1 MRFFN
6 TEGPVRPDDHYA
18 IQSLDRMD
26 IDELLALIRAKR
38 YFVLHAPRQT
48 GKTSALIALRDL
60 LNSGEVGNFR
70 CVNVGVGQVARD
82 DTARGIRAILGSLS
96 ENAQELGDDYPGS
109 VWQDILASM
118 GPESALNVLLARWSR
133 AGPTPLVLLVDEID
147 SLVGDT
153 LLSVLRQ
160 LRAGYEKRPG
170 GFPQS
175 VVLCGVRDIRD
186 YRIRS
191 STGEVIAGGSPFNVA
206 AKSLRMGDFTEAETR
221 ALMAQHMEET
231 GQRFSSSALDSVWT
245 QTRGQPWLVNAL
257 CAGAC
262 FDNKAGRDRSRA
274 IEVDDIYAAR
284 EELILSRRTHLDQ
297 LAHKLE
303 EERVRRVV
311 EPLLSG
317 GGARYQARDL
327 EYVRD
332 LGLLAPDSPPRMANP
347 IYREVVPRELGY
359 VLQDSLDVQAAWYV
373 DGDGGLNMDKLLTAF
388 GTFFGEHSEHWL
400 GRFGEYPEA
409 GPQLILQAYL
419 QRVVNGGGRIEREYG
434 LGRGRTDLL
443 VLWPR
448 EAGQPSELWERFVV
462 ECKVLRDSDRKSLA
476 WTVERGVEQTLG
488 YMKKCGAEGR
498 ASGGDRPPYRR
509 GGAPGRWGR
518 DGWKRTP
525 AGRARGG
532 GLDVVAPGSRIG
544 PTGSG
549 HGGPNTEFLTLP
561 PAAHLAHE
569 AAHHPLVG
577 LAQLPVPEP
586 AKRPGNEFVARAALQ
601 GLDLDWLGAGEERA
615 DLGHGPYSVG
625 LKHHEHLLMMPR
637 SGPLQAHLTLESPV
651 PLQAHVSLEKARRSA
666 HSRFSDTLPI
676 VPPRQGGI
684 GAGGCP

>member
-6 TEGPVRPDDHYA
+6 TEGPVRLDEHYA
-18 IQSLDRMD
+18 IQPLERVD
-26 IDELLALIRAKR
+26 IDELLGLIRAKR

-60 LNSGEVGNFR
+60 LNSGAAGNFR
-70 CVNVGVGQVARD
+70 CVDVNVEVGQVARD
-82 DTARGIRAILGSLS
+82 DTARGIRAILGSLADS
-96 ENAQELGDDYPGS
+96 ALLLGDDYPAG
-109 VWQDILASM
+109 VWLDVLADM
-118 GPESALNVLLARWSR
+118 GPENALKGLLTRWCM
-133 AGPTPLVLLVDEID
+133 ANPTPLVLLVDEID

-160 LRAGYEKRPG
+160 LRAGYQQRPG

-221 ALMAQHMEET
+221 ALMAQHTEET
-231 GQRFSSSALDSVWT
+231 GQRFSAAALDSVWT
-245 QTRGQPWLVNAL
+245 QTQGQPWLVNAL

-262 FDNKAGRDRSRA
+262 FDNKAGRDRSRT
-274 IEVDDIYAAR
+274 IEVDDVYAAR

-303 EERVRRVV
+303 EARVRRVV

-317 GGARYQARDL
+317 GEVQHHARDL

-332 LGLLAPDSPPRMANP
+332 LGLLAPDSPPRIANP

-359 VLQDSLDVQAAWYV
+359 VLQDSLDVQVAWYV
-373 DGDGGLNMDKLLTAF
+373 DDDGRLDMTKLLTAF
-388 GTFFGEHSEHWL
+388 GTFFGEHAEHWL
-400 GRFGEYPEA
+400 GRFGDYPEA

-448 EAGQPSELWERFVV
+448 EAGQPSDLWERFVV
-462 ECKVLRDSDRKSLA
+462 ECKVLRDSDRKSLE
-476 WTVERGVEQTLG
+476 WTVERGMEQTLG
-488 YMKKCGAEGR
+488 YMKKCGAEEGHLVVIDRRSEERRRSEGAEDRQDDDGEAGGNERRREGEEARSERRHDGR
-498 ASGGDRPPYRR
+498 AVTV
-509 GGAPGRWGR
+509 W
-518 DGWKRTP
+518 
-525 AGRARGG
+525 
-532 GLDVVAPGSRIG
+532 
-544 PTGSG
+544 
-549 HGGPNTEFLTLP
+549 
-561 PAAHLAHE
+561 
-569 AAHHPLVG
+569 
-577 LAQLPVPEP
+577 
-586 AKRPGNEFVARAALQ
+586 AL
-601 GLDLDWLGAGEERA
+601 
-615 DLGHGPYSVG
+615 
-625 LKHHEHLLMMPR
+625 
-637 SGPLQAHLTLESPV
+637 
-651 PLQAHVSLEKARRSA
+651 
-666 HSRFSDTLPI
+666 
-676 VPPRQGGI
+676 
-684 GAGGCP
+684 

>member
-6 TEGPVRPDDHYA
+6 TEGPVRPDKHYA
-18 IQSLDRMD
+18 IPPLDRVD
-26 IDELLALIRAKR
+26 VDEFLALIQAER

-60 LNSGEVGNFR
+60 LNSGEVGDFR
-70 CVNVGVGQVARD
+70 CVDVNVEIGQVARD
-82 DTARGIRAILGSLS
+82 DTARGMRAILGSLA

-109 VWQDILASM
+109 VWQDVLASM
-118 GPESALNVLLARWSR
+118 GPESALNVLLARWCR
-133 AGPTPLVLLVDEID
+133 ADPTPLVLLVDEID

-160 LRAGYEKRPG
+160 LRAGYQRRPE

-221 ALMAQHMEET
+221 ALMAQHTEET

-262 FDNKAGRDRSRA
+262 FDNKAGRDRSRT

-317 GGARYQARDL
+317 GEARHEIRDL

-347 IYREVVPRELGY
+347 IYAEVVPRELGY
-359 VLQDSLDVQAAWYV
+359 VLQDSLDVQVAWYV
-373 DGDGGLNMDKLLTAF
+373 DDDGRLDMTRLLTAF
-388 GTFFGEHSEHWL
+388 GTFFGEHAEHWL
-400 GRFGEYPEA
+400 DHLGEYREA
-409 GPQLILQAYL
+409 GPQLILQSYL

-448 EAGQPSELWERFVV
+448 EAGQPSDLWERFVV
-462 ECKVLRDSDRKSLA
+462 ECKVLRDSARKSLA
-476 WTVERGVEQTLG
+476 WTVEEGVKQTLG
-488 YMKKCGAEGR
+488 YMAKCRAEEGHLVVIDRRAGAE
-498 ASGGDRPPYRR
+498 
-509 GGAPGRWGR
+509 
-518 DGWKRTP
+518 
-525 AGRARGG
+525 
-532 GLDVVAPGSRIG
+532 
-544 PTGSG
+544 
-549 HGGPNTEFLTLP
+549 E
-561 PAAHLAHE
+561 
-569 AAHHPLVG
+569 
-577 LAQLPVPEP
+577 
-586 AKRPGNEFVARAALQ
+586 
-601 GLDLDWLGAGEERA
+601 
-615 DLGHGPYSVG
+615 
-625 LKHHEHLLMMPR
+625 
-637 SGPLQAHLTLESPV
+637 
-651 PLQAHVSLEKARRSA
+651 
-666 HSRFSDTLPI
+666 
-676 VPPRQGGI
+676 RQGGE
-684 GAGGCP
+684 GGTDESGRRLDGRGVVVWTL

>member
-6 TEGPVRPDDHYA
+6 TEGPVRPDEHYA
-18 IQSLDRMD
+18 IQPLERVDV
-26 IDELLALIRAKR
+26 DELLGLIRAKR

-60 LNSGEVGNFR
+60 LNSGAAGNFR
-70 CVNVGVGQVARD
+70 CVDVNVEVGQVARD
-82 DTARGIRAILGSLS
+82 DTARGIRAILGSLADS
-96 ENAQELGDDYPGS
+96 ALLLGDDYPTG
-109 VWQDILASM
+109 VWLDVLADM
-118 GPESALNVLLARWSR
+118 GPENALKGLLTRWCM
-133 AGPTPLVLLVDEID
+133 ANPTPLVLLVDEID

-160 LRAGYEKRPG
+160 LRAGYQQRPG

-175 VVLCGVRDIRD
+175 IVLCGVRDIRD

-221 ALMAQHMEET
+221 ALMAQHTEET

-262 FDNKAGRDRSRA
+262 FDNKAGRDRSRT
-274 IEVDDIYAAR
+274 IEVDDVYAAR

-317 GGARYQARDL
+317 GEVRHQARDL

-347 IYREVVPRELGY
+347 MYAEVVPRELGY
-359 VLQDSLDVQAAWYV
+359 VLQDSLDVQVAWYV
-373 DGDGGLNMDKLLTAF
+373 DDDGRLDMTKLLTAF
-388 GTFFGEHSEHWL
+388 RTFFGEHAEHWL
-400 GRFGEYPEA
+400 DHLGDYPEA
-409 GPQLILQAYL
+409 GPQLILQSYL

-434 LGRGRTDLL
+434 LGWGRTDLL

-448 EAGQPSELWERFVV
+448 EAGQPSDLWERFVV

-488 YMKKCGAEGR
+488 YMKKCGAEEGHLVVI
-498 ASGGDRPPYRR
+498 DRRSEERR
-509 GGAPGRWGR
+509 RSEGAEDRQGN
-518 DGWKRTP
+518 DGE
-525 AGRARGG
+525 AG
-532 GLDVVAPGSRIG
+532 
-544 PTGSG
+544 
-549 HGGPNTEFLTLP
+549 
-561 PAAHLAHE
+561 
-569 AAHHPLVG
+569 
-577 LAQLPVPEP
+577 
-586 AKRPGNEFVARAALQ
+586 GNEQKRE
-601 GLDLDWLGAGEERA
+601 GEEAR
-615 DLGHGPYSVG
+615 SECR
-625 LKHHEHLLMMPR
+625 HEGRKVTVWAL
-637 SGPLQAHLTLESPV
+637 
-651 PLQAHVSLEKARRSA
+651 
-666 HSRFSDTLPI
+666 
-676 VPPRQGGI
+676 
-684 GAGGCP
+684 

>member
-6 TEGPVRPDDHYA
+6 TEGPVRPDKHYA
-18 IQSLDRMD
+18 IRPLDRAD
-26 IDELLALIRAKR
+26 IDEFLDLIRAER

-70 CVNVGVGQVARD
+70 CVDVNVEVAQVARD
-82 DTARGIRAILGSLS
+82 DVARGIRAILSSLATS
-96 ENAQELGDDYPGS
+96 ARLLGDDSPDGIWPD
-109 VWQDILASM
+109 VLTRV
-118 GPESALNVLLARWSR
+118 GPEDALKELLTRWCV
-133 AGPTPLVLLVDEID
+133 ANPVPLVLLVDEID

-160 LRAGYEKRPG
+160 LRAGYQRRPE

-221 ALMAQHMEET
+221 ALMAQHTEET
-231 GQRFSSSALDSVWT
+231 GQRFSEAALDSVWT

-262 FDNKAGRDRSRA
+262 FDNKAGRDRSRS
-274 IEVDDIYAAR
+274 IEVDDVYAAR

-311 EPLLSG
+311 EPMLSG
-317 GGARYQARDL
+317 GEARHQVRDL
-327 EYVRD
+327 EYLRD
-332 LGLLAPDSPPRMANP
+332 LGLIDGSEPPRIANP
-347 IYREVVPRELGY
+347 IYAEVVPRELGY
-359 VLQDSLDVQAAWYV
+359 ILQSSLDVQARWYV
-373 DGDGGLNMDKLLTAF
+373 DGDGGLDMDKLLRAF
-388 GTFFGEHSEHWL
+388 WTFFGEHSGHWL
-400 GRFGEYPEA
+400 ERFAEYPEA

-448 EAGQPSELWERFVV
+448 EAGQPSDLWERFVV

-476 WTVERGVEQTLG
+476 WTVEKGVKQTLG
-488 YMKKCGAEGR
+488 YMKQCGAEEGHLVVIDR
-498 ASGGDRPPYRR
+498 RSGAEERRRSEGMEDRR
-509 GGAPGRWGR
+509 GGEGEA
-518 DGWKRTP
+518 D
-525 AGRARGG
+525 GG
-532 GLDVVAPGSRIG
+532 GRRRDERGVVVW
-544 PTGSG
+544 
-549 HGGPNTEFLTLP
+549 TL
-561 PAAHLAHE
+561 
-569 AAHHPLVG
+569 
-577 LAQLPVPEP
+577 
-586 AKRPGNEFVARAALQ
+586 
-601 GLDLDWLGAGEERA
+601 
-615 DLGHGPYSVG
+615 
-625 LKHHEHLLMMPR
+625 
-637 SGPLQAHLTLESPV
+637 
-651 PLQAHVSLEKARRSA
+651 
-666 HSRFSDTLPI
+666 
-676 VPPRQGGI
+676 
-684 GAGGCP
+684 